1 MITTQSF
8 LALLPRVVRFSDIR
22 FVTVR
27 SIDNMEIM
35 ARAYG
40 ADHIIK
46 SGSLTAETLAFLT
59 RFEVNVLD
67 KPADRWSSSYAR
79 KKTISVLSNTLEE
92 IPAIITAFLDTNPQY
107 FKTFTD
113 EWGRTYGES
122 K

>member
-1 MITTQSF
+1 MTTTQS
-8 LALLPRVVRFSDIR
+8 LLDLLPRVLRFSDIR

-27 SIDNMEIM
+27 SIETMEIM
-35 ARAYG
+35 ARAYS

-46 SGSLTAETLAFLT
+46 SETLSAETMAFLT
-59 RFEVNVLD
+59 RFEMHVLD
-67 KPADRWSSSYAR
+67 KPAERWVSSFAR

-92 IPAIITAFLDTNPQY
+92 VPAIITAFLDANPQY